1 MVCLWESGLQGSC
14 TPRNMSSHMFK
25 SVCLQDVYL
34 MKNQLMRLLL
44 TLALFLCL
52 AVLRTSLSGSPHQ
65 SDAKER
71 KSAKKGH
78 QKKGNFTAD
87 WAQCNSTASA
97 VMYDNRLSFAESVN
111 STCYFVIIVCFSSRE
126 WGVRMGSLLVLCSKT
141 ETGKN
146 FLRGNF
152 FYCR

>member
-1 MVCLWESGLQGSC
+1 MLAGCLPNE
-14 TPRNMSSHMFK
+14 K
-25 SVCLQDVYL
+25 SIDEVTV
-34 MKNQLMRLLL
+34 N
-44 TLALFLCL
+44 TGIVLCL
-52 AVLRTSLSGSPHQ
+52 AVLRTSLRESPHQ
-65 SDAKER
+65 SDAKRR

-97 VMYDNRLSFAESVN
+97 VTSDNRLSFAESVN
-111 STCYFVIIVCFSSRE
+111 STCYFVIMVVFQVGNG
-126 WGVRMGSLLVLCSKT
+126 GVRKGSLLVLCSKT

-152 FYCR
+152 FLL

>member
-1 MVCLWESGLQGSC
+1 MGVCGLQGSC
-14 TPRNMSSHMFK
+14 APRNMSSHMFK

-52 AVLRTSLSGSPHQ
+52 AVLRTSLRGSPHQ
-65 SDAKER
+65 SDAKKR

-97 VMYDNRLSFAESVN
+97 VTSDNRLSFAESVN
-111 STCYFVIIVCFSSRE
+111 STCYFVIIVVFQ
-126 WGVRMGSLLVLCSKT
+126 V
-141 ETGKN
+141 
-146 FLRGNF
+146 GNGG
-152 FYCR
+152 